1 MARRKHKRKVSRIV
15 ILTTDAVNA
24 KTRQIRIRPMV
35 ARLLMLVLCCL
46 FGGLIGYIAYEGQIW
61 EMNRAH
67 DDEQKAVIAS
77 LEEEK
82 GRLEAEIESLNV
94 KIEALSTAV
103 NAQAET
109 AEALQEELSQ
119 QSLPTEYPLTGGAS
133 IEEVTEGEPMVIFT
147 ATEGIAV
154 VASAKG
160 TVTVV
165 EEDETYGYRIVVD
178 HGNGF
183 VSIYRN
189 GGEAQ
194 VKVGDEVAQGRTLF
208 LVGNDNKQL
217 VYQIMKDGEYIKP
230 TDMLS
235 ING

>member
-1 MARRKHKRKVSRIV
+1 MARKKHKRKVSRIV

-24 KTRQIRIRPMV
+24 KTRQIRIRPMA
-35 ARLLMLVLCCL
+35 ARLVMLVFCCL
-46 FGGLIGYIAYEGQIW
+46 FGCLIGYILYEGQIW
-61 EMNRAH
+61 ELDRAR
-67 DDEQKAVIAS
+67 DSEQQEVIAS

-82 GRLEAEIESLNV
+82 IRLEAEIDSLNA

-103 NAQAET
+103 NAQAQT
-109 AEALQEELSQ
+109 AEALKEELDQ
-119 QSLPTEYPLTGGAS
+119 QSLPTDFPLTGGAA
-133 IEEVTEGEPMVIFT
+133 IEELTEGEPMVIFT
-147 ATEGIAV
+147 ATEGTTV

-160 TVTVV
+160 IVTAV
-165 EEDETYGYRIVVD
+165 EADETYGCKIVID
-178 HGNGF
+178 HGNGY
-183 VSIYRN
+183 VSIYLN

-217 VYQIMKDGEYIKP
+217 IYQIMKDGGYIKP

>member
-1 MARRKHKRKVSRIV
+1 MARKKHKRKVSRIV

-35 ARLLMLVLCCL
+35 ARLLTLVLCCL
-46 FGGLIGYIAYEGQIW
+46 FGCLIGYIVYEGQIW
-61 EMNRAH
+61 ELDRAR

-82 GRLEAEIESLNV
+82 ERLEAEIESLNV

-119 QSLPTEYPLTGGAS
+119 QSLPTNYPLTGSAS
-133 IEEVTEGEPMVIFT
+133 IEEVTEGDPLVIFT
-147 ATEGIAV
+147 ATEGITV

-160 TVTVV
+160 TVTAV
-165 EEDETYGYRIVVD
+165 EEDETYGCRIVID
-178 HGNGF
+178 HGNGY

-194 VKVGDEVAQGRTLF
+194 VKAGDEVAQGSTLF

-217 VYQIMKDGEYIKP
+217 IYQIMKDGEYIKP

>member
-1 MARRKHKRKVSRIV
+1 MARKKHKRKVSRIL

-24 KTRQIRIRPMV
+24 KTKQIKIRPMV
-35 ARLLMLVLCCL
+35 ASLLMLVFCCL
-46 FGGLIGYIAYEGQIW
+46 IGGLIGYIAYEGQIW
-61 EMNRAH
+61 ELDRAH

-82 GRLEAEIESLNV
+82 NRLEAEIEVLNV

-103 NAQAET
+103 NAQTET

-119 QSLPTEYPLTGGAS
+119 QSLPTEYPLTGSAG
-133 IEEVTEGEPMVIFT
+133 IEEVTEGTPSVIFT
-147 ATEGIAV
+147 ATEGTTV

-160 TVTVV
+160 TVTAV
-165 EEDETYGYRIVVD
+165 EVDESYGCRIVID
-178 HGNGF
+178 HGNGY
-183 VSIYRN
+183 VSIYLN
-189 GGEAQ
+189 SGEAQ

-217 VYQIMKDGEYIKP
+217 VYLIMKDGEYIRP

>member
-1 MARRKHKRKVSRIV
+1 
-15 ILTTDAVNA
+15 
-24 KTRQIRIRPMV
+24 MV
-35 ARLLMLVLCCL
+35 ARLFTLVLCCL
-46 FGGLIGYIAYEGQIW
+46 FGCLIGYIVYEGQIW
-61 EMNRAH
+61 ELDRAH

-82 GRLEAEIESLNV
+82 ERLEAEIESLNV

-119 QSLPTEYPLTGGAS
+119 QSLPTNYPLTGSAS
-133 IEEVTEGEPMVIFT
+133 IEEVTEGEPLVIFT
-147 ATEGIAV
+147 ATEGITV

-160 TVTVV
+160 TVTAV
-165 EEDETYGYRIVVD
+165 EEDETYGCRIVID
-178 HGNGF
+178 HGNGY

-194 VKVGDEVAQGRTLF
+194 VKAGDEVAQGSTLF

-217 VYQIMKDGEYIKP
+217 IYQIMKDGEYIKP

>member
-1 MARRKHKRKVSRIV
+1 MARKKHKRKVSRIV

-24 KTRQIRIRPMV
+24 KTRQIRIRPMA
-35 ARLLMLVLCCL
+35 ARLVMLVFCCL
-46 FGGLIGYIAYEGQIW
+46 FGCLIGYILYEGQIW
-61 EMNRAH
+61 ELDRAR
-67 DDEQKAVIAS
+67 DSEQQEVIAS

-82 GRLEAEIESLNV
+82 IRLEAEIDSLNA

-103 NAQAET
+103 NAQA
-109 AEALQEELSQ
+109 Q
-119 QSLPTEYPLTGGAS
+119 TGGAT

-147 ATEGIAV
+147 ATEGTTV

-160 TVTVV
+160 IVTAV
-165 EEDETYGYRIVVD
+165 EADETYGCKIVID
-178 HGNGF
+178 HGNGY
-183 VSIYRN
+183 VSIYLN

-217 VYQIMKDGEYIKP
+217 IYQIMKDGGYIKP

>member
-1 MARRKHKRKVSRIV
+1 MARKKHKRKVSRIV

-24 KTRQIRIRPMV
+24 KTRQIRIRPWV
-35 ARLLMLVLCCL
+35 ARLVTLIFCCL
-46 FGGLIGYIAYEGQIW
+46 FGCLIGYILYEGQIW
-61 EMNRAH
+61 ELDRAL
-67 DDEQKAVIAS
+67 DIEQKEVIAS
-77 LEEEK
+77 L
-82 GRLEAEIESLNV
+82 
-94 KIEALSTAV
+94 
-103 NAQAET
+103 
-109 AEALQEELSQ
+109 
-119 QSLPTEYPLTGGAS
+119 TGGAA

-147 ATEGIAV
+147 ATEGTTV

-160 TVTVV
+160 IVTAV
-165 EEDETYGYRIVVD
+165 EEDETYGCKIVID
-178 HGNGF
+178 HGNGY
-183 VSIYRN
+183 VSIYFN

-217 VYQIMKDGEYIKP
+217 IYQIMKDGGYIKP